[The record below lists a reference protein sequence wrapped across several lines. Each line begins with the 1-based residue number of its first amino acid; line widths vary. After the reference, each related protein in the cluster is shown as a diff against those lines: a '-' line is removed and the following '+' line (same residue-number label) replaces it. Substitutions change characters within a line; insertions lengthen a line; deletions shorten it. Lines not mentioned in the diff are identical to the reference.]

1 MSSTSVTAGLSS
13 EPNKTYK
20 NSFHWR
26 NDSGELDVFEAA
38 RYFSGAGNDQAAA
51 AAAVP
56 AAYINFIREDRR
68 HHAAARRSLD
78 VPIMRSNPI
87 NPSDYHNIID
97 QKQLKEPNKMK
108 LKQPSSPGGRIAS
121 FLNSLFNQ
129 TSLKKK
135 KKSKTGKD
143 FEEESSGTAGG
154 RRKRRSSISHFR
166 ITSTTK
172 NAATDKGS
180 GFRTPPPY
188 ANTPTKSYKELARFA
203 ANHHAVCLKAG
214 GLNLEEKKLRVSE
227 KMLKIN
233 IGNLEKMEVEDDGA
247 ESDSSSDLFD
257 LPNHD
262 LDFFSSGLPVYEST
276 HMERIRIA
284 TPISS
289 AT

>member
-1 MSSTSVTAGLSS
+1 MSSSFVAGLSS
-13 EPNKTYK
+13 DPNKIYK

-38 RYFSGAGNDQAAA
+38 RYFNEQ
-51 AAAVP
+51 AAVP
-56 AAYINFIREDRR
+56 AGIREDR
-68 HHAAARRSLD
+68 HHAARRSLD

-87 NPSDYHNIID
+87 PSDYHHHMID
-97 QKQLKEPNKMK
+97 QKQLIKDQNKIK
-108 LKQPSSPGGRIAS
+108 FKQPSSPGGRIAS

-135 KKSKTGKD
+135 KKSKTAKD
-143 FEEESSGTAGG
+143 FEEESPGG

-172 NAATDKGS
+172 NNAAAADKGS

-188 ANTPTKSYKELARFA
+188 ADTPTKSYKEFAR
-203 ANHHAVCLKAG
+203 HHAVSLPVK
-214 GLNLEEKKLRVSE
+214 NSEEKKLRVCDE
-227 KMLKIN
+227 KMLKN
-233 IGNLEKMEVEDDGA
+233 AGNLEKMGLRKLSDEDDGA

-257 LPNHD
+257 L
-262 LDFFSSGLPVYEST
+262 DFFSSGLPVYETT
-276 HMERIRIA
+276 HMARITIA
-284 TPISS
+284 KPIST